1 MTKLEG
7 VQFSV
12 NKEELSKSQ
21 TDASQDEIKTN
32 RPKQRLVKLI
42 EDTANNGDDGVEGV
56 SDHQPRVEL
65 RFLLL
70 PEKINVT

>member
-42 EDTANNGDDGVEGV
+42 EDTANNDDGVEGG
-56 SDHQPRVEL
+56 SDQPRVEL